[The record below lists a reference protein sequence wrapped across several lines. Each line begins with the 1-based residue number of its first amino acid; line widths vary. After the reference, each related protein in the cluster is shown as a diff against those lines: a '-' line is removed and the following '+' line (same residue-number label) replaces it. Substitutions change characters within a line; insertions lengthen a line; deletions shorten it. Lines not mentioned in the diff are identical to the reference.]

1 MTIQSKFKS
10 TMRNTAGQRNAI
22 ERAVAG
28 LLLLWEPRPESWSN
42 PFFSSSRSTKVED
55 IYNKDNNTKNNNNK
69 DNNNK
74 DNNSKDDNNKD
85 NYRKTRILP
94 CTHFP
99 EHPDANNHKS
109 NDNKL
114 SSKNLSPV
122 LREWSH
128 L

>member
-10 TMRNTAGQRNAI
+10 TTMRNTAGQKNAI

-55 IYNKDNNTKNNNNK
+55 IYNKDNNNKDNNNK

-74 DNNSKDDNNKD
+74 DNNNKD
-85 NYRKTRILP
+85 NKHQRQ
-94 CTHFP
+94 
-99 EHPDANNHKS
+99 
-109 NDNKL
+109 
-114 SSKNLSPV
+114 
-122 LREWSH
+122 
-128 L
+128 